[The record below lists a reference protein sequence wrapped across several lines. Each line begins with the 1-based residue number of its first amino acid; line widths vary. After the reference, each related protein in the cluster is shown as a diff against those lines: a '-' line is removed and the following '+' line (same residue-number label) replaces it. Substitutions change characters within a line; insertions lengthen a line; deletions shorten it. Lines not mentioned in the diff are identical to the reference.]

1 MIDLKPY
8 FDAAQAADIEV
19 QRIMN
24 EMNEHFNAGTEE
36 GKQAA
41 LDMRPAL
48 DEAKAKAA
56 DANSL
61 YLSMRD
67 AAAQSNSAARTFV
80 PVSETKASNEG
91 AKEIIL
97 SDFNALDD
105 TAKLKFMRGGGT
117 IKPESD

>member
-8 FDAAQAADIEV
+8 FDAAQAADNEV
-19 QRIMN
+19 QRILS

-48 DEAKAKAA
+48 DGAKAKAA

-61 YLSMRD
+61 YISMRD

-80 PVSETKASNEG
+80 PVSENLTAG
-91 AKEIIL
+91 DPVKEMTRQNF
-97 SDFNALDD
+97 DALDVP
-105 TAKLKFMRGGGT
+105 ARLKFMRSGGIVT
-117 IKPESD
+117 ESE